1 MTAAPDERLRCER
14 IETKPKAV
22 DFAPNFKDWT
32 GLVFSTPE
40 LEDDLNDLIERIGD
54 GRLLP
59 LGSYR
64 RGIDRDDDALLEAHG
79 IKHLHLGG
87 ADSDV
92 LLWLVEYDSRV
103 VILEINSHKH
113 FETEPP
119 GSLLRSLHDNFL
131 RNADRQSADDKE
143 AGADNRLRI
152 VRKGL
157 LPRRSGSSGPKLPAE
172 DADAPPE
179 KA

>member
-1 MTAAPDERLRCER
+1 MNATPNERLRDER
-14 IETKPKAV
+14 VESRPKAV

-32 GLVFSTPE
+32 GLVFSMPE
-40 LEDDLNDLIERIGD
+40 LENDLNELIERIGD

-59 LGSYR
+59 ARFYR
-64 RGIDRDDDALLEAHG
+64 RGIERDDDALLEEDG

-92 LLWLVEYDSRV
+92 LLWLVEYDDRV
-103 VILEINSHKH
+103 VLLEINSHKH

-131 RNADRQSADDKE
+131 RERDRQSAE
-143 AGADNRLRI
+143 ARKAREEDRKRI
-152 VRKGL
+152 VREGL
-157 LPRRSGSSGPKLPAE
+157 LARKSGSSDPKLPSGG
-172 DADAPPE
+172 DDGPPG